1 MEENFEYPE
10 YKEELDRALSLFYEG
25 KVNEAISEIENIM
38 QEYGENLDL
47 AIWKSYMLASSGRT
61 DEAYNYLKT
70 LEEDLGSHS
79 EYWTQRGYTLL
90 FAGNLMDAIGE
101 FKKALEID
109 EKSYHASIGYAY
121 SFYQL
126 GVMGLVEKSELN
138 ECLRILQEREKE
150 GWDTGE
156 LSTLMGLLYNLL
168 EEKKEALNKLKEG
181 FLKGTKEALSSIVQI
196 SSDLGDFKTI
206 DELLAEGY
214 DYLTLERTLW
224 EHLRDPENALKLILR
239 HLSTEY
245 SDDSAV
251 MGINISF
258 ETQNYDASE
267 KILQKYLEKHPDDTL
282 AKRLLGEA
290 KAYLNKYEESL
301 KILKEIEEQYQND
314 STYKN
319 VLGFVYY
326 NTGKKDLALKCFKES
341 TELDSKNASAWTNLG
356 IFYYEEGEFE
366 KAKECLEK
374 AIEIAP
380 DIISAKYY
388 LALIY
393 KELGDTE
400 KYEKIIDELGIFG
413 QILDAGNL

>member
-1 MEENFEYPE
+1 MEEDFEYPE
-10 YKEELDRALSLFYEG
+10 YKEELDYALSLYYEG
-25 KVNEAISEIENIM
+25 KVDEAIAEIENIM
-38 QEYGENLDL
+38 REYGENLDL

-61 DEAYNYLKT
+61 DEAYNYLQT
-70 LEEDLGSHS
+70 LEEKLGTHS

-90 FAGNLMDAIGE
+90 FAGEIMEAIEE
-101 FKKALEID
+101 FKRALEID
-109 EKSYHASIGYAY
+109 ETSYHASVGYAY

-126 GVMGLVEKSELN
+126 GVIGLAEKSDLE

-156 LSTLMGLLYNLL
+156 LHTLMGLLYNQL
-168 EEKKEALNKLKEG
+168 EEKEEALNKLKEG
-181 FLKGTKEALSSIVQI
+181 FLRGAKEALSSIVQI
-196 SSDLGDFKTI
+196 SSDLGDFRTI
-206 DELLAEGY
+206 DELLEEGY
-214 DYLTLERTLW
+214 DYYTLEKTLW

-239 HLSTEY
+239 HLSTNY

-258 ETQNYDASE
+258 ETQNYEAGE

-290 KAYLNKYEESL
+290 KAYLNKYKESL
-301 KILKEIEEQYQND
+301 EILKEIEEQYSTD

-326 NTGKKDLALKCFKES
+326 NLGEKDLARKYFKES
-341 TELDSKNASAWTNLG
+341 TELDPKNASAWTNLG
-356 IFYYEEGEFE
+356 IFYYEEGSLE
-366 KAKECLEK
+366 KAKECLEM
-374 AIEIAP
+374 AIGITP
-380 DIISAKYY
+380 DILSAKYY

-400 KYEKIIDELGIFG
+400 KYEKMISELGILG
-413 QILDAGNL
+413 QILEAGNL